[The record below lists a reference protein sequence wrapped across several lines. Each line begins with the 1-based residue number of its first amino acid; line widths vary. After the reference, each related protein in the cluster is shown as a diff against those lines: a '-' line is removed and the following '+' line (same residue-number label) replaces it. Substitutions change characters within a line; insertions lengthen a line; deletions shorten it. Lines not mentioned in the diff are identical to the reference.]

1 MPKDSAKRRLTL
13 FLSDKNWLYLLI
25 LLLALTSFF
34 MRWAVLSPAETG
46 GALPTKYSMSAL
58 GLVLRSGRFTSKY
71 ETGVFAGMNYLSGLS
86 LLYAVPAL
94 AAAAVIA
101 MFTKYSSVK
110 RTLFWFAAAAMAVAP
125 VYSMAVLNKS
135 TAYINEFTSAGPGF
149 GAVICFLA
157 AAALTVVLILT
168 RKKKASE
175 ADIFEEKEEKIK
187 KQYLILS
194 VLSALC
200 VLLPFLRLHVPAGLN
215 KTVICSMSLA
225 EFIRIS
231 PDVKVISAFAR
242 FGGETGLG
250 AAAVFYLIPVMAA
263 ATLASLF
270 IKKRFMRK
278 LPALANSLLLMA
290 APVAAGSIMS
300 DNTAYFEGISKT
312 SMHVGAY
319 LLFGLGACLFAVFVS
334 DKREAGFDA
343 ASSAGIN
350 HKISYIALS
359 ALSCLLFILPMTGL
373 SSGIANS
380 AGIAGISVLEGMA
393 YPLSAPSAVKL
404 LGRWPLYA
412 AYAIPAL
419 AALTIAAALAKWNAV
434 RKTAAYANSALLIVF
449 PILIYALLGRMY
461 GEMGTVKLRISSIA
475 CIAAGIGLLITALTD
490 RRDEHAHNRMWVR
503 VKKAFEVIITAF
515 FAVIQLYPLVWLFL
529 SSFKNNSEI
538 FSGKVLALPKVW
550 HFENYSRVM
559 FGVMADETVK
569 EAIARSMARQKD
581 MTLFKF
587 IIGGGSEGNIIRYFL
602 NSTFVVIATV
612 AVVILFGAMAS
623 YAISRIRWK
632 HSSLLFT
639 FFILGMMIPV
649 HVALSPLYVVFA
661 GMNLIDSLWSL
672 IIPYIG
678 FGLPICIIVICG
690 FMETIPYEIE
700 ESATIDGANIFTVFF
715 KIIIPMVMPA
725 VSTVLI
731 FVFLQS
737 WNELMFATSFINS
750 GVNRT
755 ITVGINSIAKSQYN
769 TEYALIFAGL
779 VIASLPTIIIYLAGS
794 QQVQKS
800 LIVGAVKG

>member
-1 MPKDSAKRRLTL
+1 M
-13 FLSDKNWLYLLI
+13 
-25 LLLALTSFF
+25 
-34 MRWAVLSPAETG
+34 E
-46 GALPTKYSMSAL
+46 
-58 GLVLRSGRFTSKY
+58 
-71 ETGVFAGMNYLSGLS
+71 
-86 LLYAVPAL
+86 
-94 AAAAVIA
+94 A
-101 MFTKYSSVK
+101 MT
-110 RTLFWFAAAAMAVAP
+110 
-125 VYSMAVLNKS
+125 
-135 TAYINEFTSAGPGF
+135 
-149 GAVICFLA
+149 
-157 AAALTVVLILT
+157 
-168 RKKKASE
+168 
-175 ADIFEEKEEKIK
+175 
-187 KQYLILS
+187 
-194 VLSALC
+194 
-200 VLLPFLRLHVPAGLN
+200 
-215 KTVICSMSLA
+215 
-225 EFIRIS
+225 
-231 PDVKVISAFAR
+231 
-242 FGGETGLG
+242 
-250 AAAVFYLIPVMAA
+250 
-263 ATLASLF
+263 
-270 IKKRFMRK
+270 
-278 LPALANSLLLMA
+278 
-290 APVAAGSIMS
+290 
-300 DNTAYFEGISKT
+300 
-312 SMHVGAY
+312 
-319 LLFGLGACLFAVFVS
+319 
-334 DKREAGFDA
+334 
-343 ASSAGIN
+343 
-350 HKISYIALS
+350 
-359 ALSCLLFILPMTGL
+359 
-373 SSGIANS
+373 
-380 AGIAGISVLEGMA
+380 
-393 YPLSAPSAVKL
+393 YPLSVPAAVRL
-404 LGRWPLYA
+404 LGEWPFYA

-419 AALTIAAALAKWNAV
+419 AALSIAAALAKWNFV
-434 RKTAAYANSALLIVF
+434 RKTAAYANSALLITSPMV
-449 PILIYALLGRMY
+449 IYTMLGRMY
-461 GEMGTVKLRISSIA
+461 GEMGIVKLKFSSIV

-490 RRDEHAHNRMWVR
+490 RKDELAHNRMWVR

-559 FGVMADETVK
+559 FGAQADETIQ
-569 EAIARSMARQKD
+569 EAIAHAMARQKD

-602 NSTFVVIATV
+602 NSTFVVVATV

-623 YAISRIRWK
+623 YAISRIKWK

-661 GMNLIDSLWSL
+661 EMNLIDSLWSL

-678 FGLPICIIVICG
+678 FGLPIAIIVICG

-715 KIIIPMVMPA
+715 KIIVPMVMPA
-725 VSTVLI
+725 ISTVLI